1 METTTTKKATVLGL
15 GQMGSTLAKLLIT
28 NGYTVTVWNRTASRA
43 TPLIE
48 QGAILATS
56 AAEAI
61 QASPLVVICVSDYAA
76 ANQIFSEATTE
87 LNGKTVIQL
96 TTGSPQDATDSEA
109 WLNQLGAAYIDGAI
123 QVAPEQMARP
133 DTTILVSGAA
143 AAYAASDEVL
153 KIFGG
158 NIRYLGQRI
167 SAAAAMDLA
176 TLSYLYGSLAGFFHS
191 VLIAEAESIPV
202 DLLGKVIS
210 EIAPGFTEFIQYEAG
225 IIQSGDFSVTQ
236 SPLSI
241 SVDATERILKAS
253 QQYGINTEVAQL
265 TAGLLQRA
273 NKAGYAKEELA
284 SLIKVLRKG

>member
-1 METTTTKKATVLGL
+1 MQMTTAKKATVLGL
-15 GQMGSTLAKLLIT
+15 GQMGSTLATLLIS

-43 TPLIE
+43 TSLIE
-48 QGAILATS
+48 QGAIVATS

-76 ANQIFSEATTE
+76 ANQVFSEAVTE

-109 WLNQLGAAYIDGAI
+109 WLNHQGAAYIDGAI

-143 AAYAASDEVL
+143 QAYADSEEVL

-158 NIRYLGQRI
+158 NVRYLGERI

-191 VLIAEAESIPV
+191 VLIAEAENIAV

-210 EIAPGFTEFIQYEAG
+210 EIAPGFTEFIQYESG
-225 IIQSGDFSVTQ
+225 VIQSGNFSVTQ

-241 SVDATERILKAS
+241 SVDATGRILKAS

-265 TAGLLQRA
+265 TASLLQRA
-273 NKAGYAKEELA
+273 DKAGYAKEELA
-284 SLIKVLRKG
+284 ALIKVLRKR